1 MSFCCGVSA
10 GPFEGQQAEGHGGI
24 KVRPWP
30 SMPICSVNRGTEYTF
45 LFQINSKMEFFR
57 YFVPPMNVSTLPSR
71 QQARTEDTRH
81 AILDAAVALY
91 EAQGV
96 EGTTTSAVIDRSGL
110 GRTTF
115 YRYFRDADEVL
126 NQAVI
131 RDFDAVMAD
140 FAAQRHEH
148 PSLAAQIVEDML
160 WFIRQ
165 LRRRPALKL
174 LFADNSAQ
182 LYERLNVALTA
193 CTRATLACIRP
204 TFERAQ
210 RQGRLRPGV
219 TLEKYVEWCS
229 FVGMSLQIVDF
240 FVASDE
246 AQLRAMLQDFLVPS
260 LIVPNDEKAPADAP
274 QTAASPVHWKR
285 PEAAD

>member
-1 MSFCCGVSA
+1 M
-10 GPFEGQQAEGHGGI
+10 
-24 KVRPWP
+24 
-30 SMPICSVNRGTEYTF
+30 
-45 LFQINSKMEFFR
+45 
-57 YFVPPMNVSTLPSR
+57 
-71 QQARTEDTRH
+71 RH
-81 AILDAAVALY
+81 RV
-91 EAQGV
+91 V
-96 EGTTTSAVIDRSGL
+96 EGTTTSAVIARSGL

-115 YRYFRDADEVL
+115 YRYFKDADEVL

-140 FAAQRHEH
+140 FAAQRYEH
-148 PSLAAQIVEDML
+148 ASLAAQIVEDML

-182 LYERLNVALTA
+182 LYERLNVALNA
-193 CTRATLACIRP
+193 CSRATLACIRP

-210 RQGRLRPGV
+210 RQGRLRPGI

-240 FVASDE
+240 FLAGDE
-246 AQLRAMLQDFLVPS
+246 AQLRQMLQDFLVPS
-260 LIVPNDEKAPADAP
+260 LIVPDAEAAPASAP
-274 QTAASPVHWKR
+274 QTRQSA
-285 PEAAD
+285 